1 MPLFPLRPVPL
12 RRSTLTSALLAPLL
26 LAACGPALE
35 TPPTPELSGAAA
47 PAQSA
52 APEATPAEPSRS
64 PRRELRGLWVD
75 AFGPGLKT
83 PQEIDT
89 LVADAAAMNVNVLF
103 AQVGRRGD
111 CYCNNA
117 AMPRTDD
124 PAVPAGFDPLAD
136 LIAKAHARGIQ
147 VHAWIITTAIW
158 NSVTPPTSPAHAFNA
173 HGLSTT
179 GRDNWLMV
187 KNDGTL
193 RGGADWLLDPGHPD
207 AAEYIRNM
215 YVSVVRNYDVDGVQF
230 DRVRYPDYNP
240 VGGPNTWGYNA
251 TALERYRAE
260 TGATGTPEPGDPVW
274 SAWRT
279 QQVTNLVRETAL
291 AVKAVK
297 PDVSVNAATIT
308 YGAGPADEAGFTQS
322 RTAKEVLQD
331 WATWVREG
339 YLDVNVMMNY
349 KREHVAD
356 QALWFEQWNAFG
368 ARMLE
373 VNPEVAQVSGSAI
386 YLNDQPGSVQQIL
399 DTRAAGL
406 SGWAGYSYRTP
417 DADVNAG
424 TRTKEQV
431 IPELTAK
438 LSGAGGP
445 FEVAARWERPN
456 PAKLRAV
463 SGQITVGSGQ
473 LGGRTVELLNEQ
485 GEVVASTQTDGQGRY
500 GFMRFP
506 YGRVQVRAGGVTSRD
521 FTPLP
526 RSVTEVPVLA
536 LP

>member
-1 MPLFPLRPVPL
+1 MSTDGSTSLLP
-12 RRSTLTSALLAPLL
+12 RRLALLAALL
-26 LAACGPALE
+26 LAGCGPQ
-35 TPPTPELSGAAA
+35 TPVPA
-47 PAQSA
+47 PA
-52 APEATPAEPSRS
+52 PL
-64 PRRELRGLWVD
+64 ELRGLWVD

-83 PQEIDT
+83 PAEIDT
-89 LVADAAAMNVNVLF
+89 LVGEAKAMNVNVLF

-111 CYCNNA
+111 CYCTLA

-136 LIAKAHARGIQ
+136 LITKAHAQGIQ

-158 NSVTPPTSPAHAFNA
+158 NNVVPPTDPTHAFNA
-173 HGLSTT
+173 HGPTTT
-179 GRDNWLMV
+179 GRANWLMV

-193 RGGADWLLDPGHPD
+193 KAGADWLLDPGHPD

-215 YVSVVRNYDVDGVQF
+215 YVSVAKNYDVDGVQF
-230 DRVRYPDYNP
+230 DRVRYPDFNP
-240 VGGPNTWGYNA
+240 VGGPNNWGYNEV
-251 TALERYRAE
+251 ALERFRAE
-260 TGATGTPEPGDPVW
+260 TGTAGTPLPGDPVW

-279 QQVTNLVRETAL
+279 QQITNLVRETAL

-308 YGAGPADEAGFTQS
+308 YGAGPADEAGFLDS

-356 QALWFEQWNAFG
+356 QALWFRQWNAF
-368 ARMLE
+368 ARQMLT
-373 VNPEVAQVSGSAI
+373 VNPDVAQVSGSAI
-386 YLNDQPGSVQQIL
+386 YLNFQPGSVAQIGA
-399 DTRAAGL
+399 TREAGL

-431 IPELTAK
+431 IPELTAG

-445 FEVAARWERPN
+445 FERAARWERPN
-456 PAKLRAV
+456 PDKLRAI
-463 SGQITVGSGQ
+463 SGQITVASGPI
-473 LGGRTVELLNEQ
+473 GGRTVELLNLQ
-485 GEVVASTQTDGQGRY
+485 GGVLASTTTDGQGRY

-506 YGRVQVRAGGVTSRD
+506 EGSVQVRAGGVTSPV
-521 FTPLP
+521 FTPTSG
-526 RSVTEVPVLA
+526 SVVQAPAVA